1 MHVAGGKFDGVVELK
16 LGYLDAFM
24 RLDSAA
30 AEAVNLLLKADHPS
44 QYGSLFGVLNR
55 CRTSMGSRL
64 LDRLG
69 SEV

>member
-1 MHVAGGKFDGVVELK
+1 MLLLYNVGGKFDAVVELK
-16 LGYLDAFM
+16 LGYLDTFM

-30 AEAVNLLLKADHPS
+30 AEAVNLLPKADHPS

-64 LDRLG
+64 LDR
-69 SEV
+69 

>member
-1 MHVAGGKFDGVVELK
+1 MLLLYNVGGKFDVVVELK
-16 LGYLDAFM
+16 LGYLDTFM

-30 AEAVNLLLKADHPS
+30 AEAVNLLPKAEHPS

-64 LDRLG
+64 LDR
-69 SEV
+69 